1 MTPARFG
8 DHALR
13 LSGAAIRLT
22 GWTPDAFWAATPA
35 ELAAILAP
43 DASDPPDPAMTRPLT
58 RAELADLMEPEHDR

>member
-13 LSGAAIRLT
+13 LSGAVIRLT

-43 DASDPPDPAMTRPLT
+43 DPPDAAATRPLT
-58 RAELADLMEPEHDR
+58 RAELADLMETDHDR